1 MGKLYL
7 IPMTLGD
14 SPLNSVIPTNVQ
26 DLCKNIKVFIVENI
40 RTTRRYLKQIDK
52 SIDIDSLCFLELN
65 KHTKKEEISKY
76 LDKIKNEDIGII
88 SEAGCPG
95 IADPGADIVEIAHRK
110 NIKVVPLVG
119 PSSILMVVM
128 ASGFNGQSF
137 AFNGYIPIKT
147 GERAGKLREL
157 ENLSKQ
163 KNQTQVFIEAPYRNI
178 GMLEDIIKT
187 CNKNTMLC
195 VACDISTENEYIK
208 SMTVGE
214 WKKIKP
220 EVFHK
225 RPAIFAIFCK

>member
-7 IPMTLGD
+7 IPMTLGN
-14 SPLNSVIPTNVQ
+14 SPLDSVIPLNVQ
-26 DLCKNIKVFIVENI
+26 ELCKNIKVFIVENI

-52 SIDIDSLCFLELN
+52 SIDIDNLCFLELN
-65 KHTKKEEISKY
+65 KHTKREEISKY
-76 LDKIKNEDIGII
+76 LDKIKTEDIGII

-157 ENLSKQ
+157 ESLSKQ
-163 KNQTQVFIEAPYRNI
+163 KKQTQVFIEAPYRNI
-178 GMLEDIIKT
+178 GMIEDIIKT

-195 VACDISTENEYIK
+195 IACDISTDDEYIK

-225 RPAIFAIFCK
+225 RPAIYAIYFK

>member
-14 SPLNSVIPTNVQ
+14 TPLDGVIPRDVQ
-26 DLCKNIKVFIVENI
+26 DLCKEIKIFIVENI
-40 RTTRRYLKQIDK
+40 RTTRRYLKKIDK

-65 KHTKKEEISKY
+65 KHTKKEEISTY
-76 LDKIKNEDIGII
+76 LNKIKEGDIGII

-95 IADPGADIVEIAHRK
+95 VADPGADIVEIAHRK
-110 NIKVVPLVG
+110 NIQVVPLVG

-137 AFNGYIPIKT
+137 AFNGYIPIKS
-147 GERAGKLREL
+147 GERAKKLNEL
-157 ENLSKQ
+157 ERISKQ
-163 KNQTQVFIEAPYRNI
+163 NNQTQVFIEAPYRNI
-178 GMLEDIIKT
+178 GMFEDIIKT

-195 VACDISTENEYIK
+195 IACDISTEDEYIK
-208 SMTVGE
+208 SMSVGE

-220 EVFHK
+220 DIFHK

>member
-7 IPMTLGD
+7 IPMTLGE
-14 SPLNSVIPTNVQ
+14 SPLDSVIPRNVQ
-26 DLCKNIKVFIVENI
+26 DLCKEIKIFIVENI
-40 RTTRRYLKQIDK
+40 RTTRRYLKQIDP

-65 KHTKKEEISKY
+65 KHTKKEDISNY
-76 LDKIKNEDIGII
+76 LDKIKEGDIGII

-95 IADPGADIVEIAHRK
+95 IADPGADIVEIAHHK
-110 NIKVVPLVG
+110 NIQVVPLVG

-128 ASGFNGQSF
+128 GSGFNGQSF
-137 AFNGYIPIKT
+137 AFNGYLPIKA
-147 GERAGKLREL
+147 GERAAKLREL
-157 ENLSKQ
+157 ERLSKQ
-163 KNQTQVFIEAPYRNI
+163 NNQTQVFIEAPYRNAS
-178 GMLEDIIKT
+178 MLEDIVKT

-195 VACDISTENEYIK
+195 LACDISIETEYIK

-214 WKKIKP
+214 WAKIKP

>member
-14 SPLNSVIPTNVQ
+14 TPLDGVIPKDVQ
-26 DLCKNIKVFIVENI
+26 ELCKEIKIFIVENI
-40 RTTRRYLKQIDK
+40 RTTRRYLKKIDK

-65 KHTKKEEISKY
+65 KHTKKEEISTY
-76 LDKIKNEDIGII
+76 LNKIKQGDIGII

-147 GERAGKLREL
+147 GERAKKLNEL
-157 ENLSKQ
+157 ERISKQ
-163 KNQTQVFIEAPYRNI
+163 NKQTQVFIEAPYRNI
-178 GMLEDIIKT
+178 GMFEDIIKT
-187 CNKNTMLC
+187 CNNNTMMC
-195 VACDISTENEYIK
+195 IACDISTEEEYIK
-208 SMTVGE
+208 SMSIGE

-220 EVFHK
+220 DIFHK

>member
-14 SPLNSVIPTNVQ
+14 TPLDGVIPRDVQ
-26 DLCKNIKVFIVENI
+26 DLCKEIKIFIVENI
-40 RTTRRYLKQIDK
+40 RTTRRYLKKIDK

-65 KHTKKEEISKY
+65 KHTKKEEISSY
-76 LDKIKNEDIGII
+76 LNKIKEGDIGII

-95 IADPGADIVEIAHRK
+95 VADPGADIVEIAHRK
-110 NIKVVPLVG
+110 NIQVVPLVG

-137 AFNGYIPIKT
+137 AFNGYIPIKS
-147 GERAGKLREL
+147 GERAKKLNEL
-157 ENLSKQ
+157 ERISKQ
-163 KNQTQVFIEAPYRNI
+163 NNQTQVFIEAPYRNI
-178 GMLEDIIKT
+178 GMFEDIIKT

-195 VACDISTENEYIK
+195 IACDISTEDEYIK
-208 SMTVGE
+208 SMSVGE

-220 EVFHK
+220 DIFHK